1 VYTVQTVKIG
11 GFAHVEPVLIGGGNP
26 VVIQTMWKDRLSF
39 SSLEGEAGRS
49 LLDRIEQLSA
59 MGCGLLRF
67 AVPDP
72 ASADALGALAER
84 TAMPLAADIHFDHK
98 IALRCLDFPIAKIR
112 INPGNIGSR
121 EKVEKVLAKAAL
133 KKVPIRIGVNGG
145 SLPADLRPRADSGEL
160 DRAEALVLAAERE
173 LAVFDEFGFK
183 DVLVSL
189 KASSAAETIRAN
201 RLFAE
206 RRGTDSPA
214 PPLHIGVTEAG
225 PLIAGVVRNTA
236 ALCALLAGG
245 IGDTVRV
252 SLSDSMENEVIA
264 GREILALAGELAA
277 DAALRDADKRLAGG
291 DSDGGSTHQE
301 AGILRKYKE
310 DQPGV
315 TIVSCPRCGRNSF
328 DTHGFTARWL
338 NRLYALKKRCTVAVM
353 GCAVNGPEEA
363 RHADLGI
370 TGAGNKALIFL
381 HGKVVRTV
389 DASRADE
396 AFAEEL
402 ENL

>member
-1 VYTVQTVKIG
+1 VYTVRTVKIG

-39 SSLEGEAGRS
+39 SSLEGEAGRA
-49 LLDRIEQLSA
+49 LLGRIEQLSA

-72 ASADALGALAER
+72 ASADVLGALAGR
-84 TAMPLAADIHFDHK
+84 TSMPLAADIHFDYK

-121 EKVEKVLAKAAL
+121 EKVEKVLDKAAL
-133 KKVPIRIGVNGG
+133 KKTPIRIGVNGG
-145 SLPADLRPRADSGEL
+145 SLPADLRLRAVSEGSEKI
-160 DRAEALVLAAERE
+160 DRALALVLAAERE

-189 KASSAAETIRAN
+189 KASSVAETIRAN

-206 RRGTDSPA
+206 RRGADSPA

-225 PLIAGVVRNTA
+225 PLIAGVARSAA
-236 ALCALLAGG
+236 ALSTLLAGG

-264 GREILALAGELAA
+264 GREILTLAGELAA
-277 DAALRDADKRLAGG
+277 DAALRKTDEGNA
-291 DSDGGSTHQE
+291 HQE

-310 DQPGV
+310 GRPGV

-328 DTHGFTARWL
+328 DTHSFTARWL
-338 NRLYALKKRCTVAVM
+338 NRLYALKKRCTIAVM

-381 HGKVVRTV
+381 RGKVVRTV

-402 ENL
+402 EKL